1 MEEKIIIAET
11 ERLLLR
17 RYIKSDLQDLYEYL
31 SNSRVVKY
39 ELRGCFSRGLLGKR
53 IRKGKRI

>member
-17 RYIKSDLQDLYEYL
+17 RYIKSDLQDLYEHL

-39 ELRGCFSRGLLGKR
+39 ELRVCFS
-53 IRKGKRI
+53 

>member
-39 ELRGCFSRGLLGKR
+39 ELRGCFS
-53 IRKGKRI
+53 